1 MTLKSFEEVYYGIK
15 NKFFEKTNIDIARGT
30 VIDTV
35 FYAIADAIKD
45 LYIIIKDNKNPYLF
59 TNQKDDELDST
70 GYFLQCPRL
79 SNETDS
85 NYFYRLQKWSQRNAT
100 CNLTA
105 INEALKTL
113 QYSSSGEYVSF
124 SKGVGTA
131 TIYLIPKNYDDNGKD
146 LAIKECQQILSSVVN
161 PSSYIEYVVPQIV
174 PVKIVAYLDLKE
186 NSDIVSIKENILSN
200 IEAYVN
206 SIAPGDKLMLGELN
220 KIAFKEPGV
229 EYFNVVQ
236 LYFNEEENTNFE
248 ILQTLDKKFIF
259 EQIIW
264 WEVEQ

>member
-1 MTLKSFEEVYYGIK
+1 MKSFEEIYYGIK
-15 NKFFEKTNIDIARGT
+15 QKFFKKTNIDIARGT

-45 LYIIIKDNKNPYLF
+45 LHIAIQENKNPYLF
-59 TNQKDDELDST
+59 TNQKEKELDST

-79 SNETDS
+79 SNETDT
-85 NYFYRLQKWSQRNAT
+85 NYFYRLQKWAQRNAS

-105 INEALKTL
+105 IQEALRTL
-113 QYSSSGEYVSF
+113 TYSSSGEYIAF
-124 SKGVGTA
+124 TKGVGTA
-131 TIYLIPKNYDDNGKD
+131 SIYLIPKTYDDNGKD
-146 LAIKECQQILSSVVN
+146 LAIKECKEVLSKIVS
-161 PSSYIEYVVPQIV
+161 PSAYIEYIVPEII

-186 NSDIVSIKENILSN
+186 DSDIDSSKQNILKN
-200 IEAYVN
+200 IEAYIN

-236 LYFNEEENTNFE
+236 LYFNEEEDTTFE

>member
-1 MTLKSFEEVYYGIK
+1 MKSFEEIYFGIK
-15 NKFFEKTNIDIARGT
+15 NKFFSKTNIDIARGT

-35 FYAIADAIKD
+35 FYAISDAIKD
-45 LYIIIKDNKNPYLF
+45 LYTTIKDNKNPYLF
-59 TNQKDDELDST
+59 TNQKEEELDST

-79 SNETDS
+79 SNETDA
-85 NYFYRLQKWSQRNAT
+85 NYFYRLQKWAQRNAT

-105 INEALKTL
+105 INEALRTL
-113 QYSSSGEYVSF
+113 KFSSSGEYVAF
-124 SKGVGTA
+124 TKGIGTA
-131 TIYLIPKNYDDNGKD
+131 TVFLIPKTYDDNGQE
-146 LAIKECQQILSSVVN
+146 LAINECKQVLNTVVN
-161 PSSYIEYVVPQIV
+161 PSAQIDYIVPTIV

-186 NSDIVSIKENILSN
+186 DSDIDSIKQNILDN
-200 IEAYVN
+200 IEEYIN

-236 LYFNEEENTNFE
+236 LYFDNEEDTNFE
-248 ILQTLDKKFIF
+248 KLQTLDKKFIF
-259 EQIIW
+259 DQIIW